1 MAKRNNRIDT
11 EVIALAVTGLSQR
24 AIAEKRRKIFLKKFS
39 SKLFHFSKKYV
50 MIKYNLIGES
60 YGGKNFL

>member
-1 MAKRNNRIDT
+1 MKKLYQKNARSHGRFF
-11 EVIALAVTGLSQR
+11 V
-24 AIAEKRRKIFLKKFS
+24 EKRRKILLKKFS
-39 SKLFHFSKKYV
+39 PKLFHFSKKYV